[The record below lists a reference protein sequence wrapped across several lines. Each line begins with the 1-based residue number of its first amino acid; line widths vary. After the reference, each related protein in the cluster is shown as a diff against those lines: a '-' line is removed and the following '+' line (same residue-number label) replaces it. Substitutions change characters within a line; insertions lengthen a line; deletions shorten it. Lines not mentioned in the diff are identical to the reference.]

1 MYYKAPISYLI
12 MIVSKSLFNQNTLK
26 MKKALYQ
33 ILALSFL
40 GVVSCTPPEIGY
52 LSDNVHSTQDTI
64 TVARGAFSVS
74 ARPAIENSTAPMKW
88 EIVGFT
94 DMDGNP
100 NNELLEPHEIRIWK
114 EAFNGDTD
122 TTLAL
127 AEAKLELSEEPSIM
141 MNEVSGEFAFTQ
153 ATKFVQNDL
162 FKADVQVSNIKGTKL
177 LQDYTVIK
185 LEPFE
190 AVEFPTEMRSRL
202 ILDSDEGSTIA
213 HTGVISGSGDE
224 NIPSVLDGT
233 NPYFSIQ
240 KVSNEPANSVQVDM
254 IIQDSYGNALDT
266 DEITFYPSGSSYLQN
281 YHDNS
286 VETVE
291 GTKKTSFFLPAPPF
305 PQYARNY
312 SGNSSYLMYYLSK
325 GSAFV
330 VDTEAY
336 EADNGPKTDAE
347 WEEFWAPFKDP
358 ETGKIRNH
366 AYIRWGVKI
375 NDTGTWE
382 LKMNI
387 PYTKLDE

>member
-1 MYYKAPISYLI
+1 
-12 MIVSKSLFNQNTLK
+12 
-26 MKKALYQ
+26 MKKSIYQ
-33 ILALSFL
+33 LLIVSFL
-40 GVVSCTPPEIGY
+40 GVISCTPPEIGY
-52 LSDNVHSTQDTI
+52 LSENVHSTQDTI
-64 TVARGAFSVS
+64 SVPRGTFTVS
-74 ARPAIENSTAPMKW
+74 ARPAIENSTAPLNW
-88 EIVGFT
+88 EIIGFT

-100 NNELLEPHEIRIWK
+100 NNELLETHEIRIWK

-122 TTLAL
+122 TTMAL

-141 MNEVSGEFAFTQ
+141 MNEISGEFAFTQ
-153 ATKFVQNDL
+153 ATKFVQNSL
-162 FKADVQVSNIKGTKL
+162 FKADVQVSNIKGEKL
-177 LQDYTVIK
+177 LQDFTVIK
-185 LEPFE
+185 LEPFN

-202 ILDSDEGSTIA
+202 LLDKDNGNTIA
-213 HTGVISGSGDE
+213 HTGVITGPDDE

-240 KVSNEPANSVQVDM
+240 KISNEPANSVQVDM
-254 IIQDSYGNALDT
+254 IIQDSYGNTVDT

-286 VETVE
+286 VETIE
-291 GTKKTSFFLPAPPF
+291 GEKSTSFFLPAPPF

-330 VDTEAY
+330 VDKEAY
-336 EADNGPKTDAE
+336 EADKGPKTDAE
-347 WEEFWAPFKDP
+347 WEEFWAPFRDP

-366 AYIRWGVKI
+366 AYIRWGIKI
-375 NDTGTWE
+375 NDSGTWE
-382 LKMNI
+382 LKMKI